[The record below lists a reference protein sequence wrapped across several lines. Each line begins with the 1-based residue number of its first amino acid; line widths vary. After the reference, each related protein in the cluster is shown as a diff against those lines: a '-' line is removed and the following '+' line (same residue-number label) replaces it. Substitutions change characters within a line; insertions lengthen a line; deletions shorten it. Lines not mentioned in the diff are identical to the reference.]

1 MLSKVI
7 TVSSRSNL
15 SSRVNCLFPYCK
27 NKLISCSFLCQA
39 TFFLLN
45 LCILAYRWPLGRR
58 PRKWE
63 FTNSGLMSGAIAT
76 FLQATFLQATMQKGS
91 IWMRRSS
98 TVYLYGEA
106 LWWSHR
112 LYQWGRWTF
121 LLQWVYDRMLHGNY
135 SNLIATMA
143 KEQNFLMWEIQ
154 STPDNSNRQGKKKKV
169 RIIGKIIWKM
179 IWREMK
185 ITSS

>member
-15 SSRVNCLFPYCK
+15 SSRVNCLLSLLQK
-27 NKLISCSFLCQA
+27 QA
-39 TFFLLN
+39 YIMFFFVPGIFFLLN

-63 FTNSGLMSGAIAT
+63 STNSGLMSGAIAT

-91 IWMRRSS
+91 IWMRRCS

-121 LLQWVYDRMLHGNY
+121 LLQWVYDRMLHENY
-135 SNLIATMA
+135 SNLLATMA

-154 STPDNSNRQGKKKKV
+154 STPDNSNLQGK
-169 RIIGKIIWKM
+169 
-179 IWREMK
+179 
-185 ITSS
+185 